1 MGALRCSTYRPV
13 TAYVNQI
20 TVAVGCVHVCSAY
33 IFRPMEKLLLDFE
46 KHTGL
51 GPTKAAKLLG
61 FAYPT
66 YAQYRN
72 GERPIKKYGRRC
84 VQAMMLLSQE
94 NLDAMIKEHV
104 FNGR

>member
-1 MGALRCSTYRPV
+1 M
-13 TAYVNQI
+13 NQ
-20 TVAVGCVHVCSAY
+20 
-33 IFRPMEKLLLDFE
+33 LLLDFE

-51 GPTKAAKLLG
+51 GPVDAAELLG
-61 FAYPT
+61 FAYVT
-66 YAQYRN
+66 YAQYKS
-72 GERPIKKYGRRC
+72 GDRPMKKYGRRC